1 MLRWDRRC
9 CIWRLA
15 TPLRKGVM
23 LVGRKLIRFLMCF
36 IIVLALMIYMA
47 PKAC

>member
-1 MLRWDRRC
+1 
-9 CIWRLA
+9 
-15 TPLRKGVM
+15 M